1 MKIENVIAFCS
12 AFITRLPLLHLPVHQ
27 KPRRMDFDILTI
39 AKNYLKA
46 LKAGKTGKELAIFF
60 HPDVVQTELPN
71 RLNPKGVA
79 SHLNQIL
86 DRMEKSKKLLKS
98 QNFEVTD
105 VIVQEQTVVMQLIW
119 TGVVATSVGTIST
132 GQTMRGQFAMFLQ
145 FQNGQI
151 IKQTNYN
158 CFDDF

>member
-1 MKIENVIAFCS
+1 
-12 AFITRLPLLHLPVHQ
+12 
-27 KPRRMDFDILTI
+27 MDFDILTI

-46 LKAGKTGKELAIFF
+46 LKAGKSGKELAIFF
-60 HPDVVQTELPN
+60 HPDVIQTELPN
-71 RLNPKGVA
+71 KLNPKGVTNDL
-79 SHLNQIL
+79 HQIL
-86 DRMEKSKKLLKS
+86 DRVEKSKKLLKT
-98 QNFEVTD
+98 QNFEIYEAVVNED
-105 VIVQEQTVVMQLIW
+105 TVVMQITW

-132 GQTMRGQFAMFLQ
+132 GQTMKGYFAMFLQ

>member
-1 MKIENVIAFCS
+1 MQLLVISHYALFTTHFS
-12 AFITRLPLLHLPVHQ
+12 PLHLHVQQ
-27 KPRRMDFDILTI
+27 KPWRMDFDILTI

-46 LKAGKTGKELAIFF
+46 LKAGKTGKELALFF
-60 HPDVVQTELPN
+60 HPDVIQAELPN
-71 RLNPKGVA
+71 RLNPKGVT
-79 SHLNQIL
+79 SNLDQIL
-86 DRMEKSKKLLKS
+86 ERAEKSKKLLKA
-98 QNFEVTD
+98 QNFEITEAVINEDTVAMQVT
-105 VIVQEQTVVMQLIW
+105 W

-132 GQTMRGQFAMFLQ
+132 GQTMKGHFAMFLQ